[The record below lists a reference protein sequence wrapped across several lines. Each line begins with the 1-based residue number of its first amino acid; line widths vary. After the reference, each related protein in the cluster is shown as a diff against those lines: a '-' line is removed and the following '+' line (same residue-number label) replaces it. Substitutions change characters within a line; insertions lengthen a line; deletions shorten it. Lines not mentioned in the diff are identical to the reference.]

1 MDCAFCYYPNDEE
14 SRFCGRCAAPIGI
27 SVARLPTHAPPAPE
41 LTINEQALADAAEL
55 GSSQALADALA
66 AAAAQRAALGI
77 AAPAAAGSSAG
88 SPAGSPGDS
97 ESLLG
102 GRYRLLRC
110 LGSGGFGAVY
120 EAEEVAVGLR
130 VAIKL
135 LNRSALADPRMRER
149 FLQEARMVAEL
160 RSPHVVTLHD
170 YAVTPP
176 PARMPYLVM
185 ELLSGKPLS
194 HDMMRGVLAP
204 RRALHIMAQVC
215 AALGEA
221 HAAGIVHRDIKPDNI
236 LLVRRGPS
244 DDADPDF
251 VKVVDF
257 GVARLCGPSTRAS
270 DVLGTPAYIA
280 PETLAS
286 EPVDGRCD
294 LYAVGML
301 LWQTIVGELPFPGKN
316 QAVMM
321 KSHLDAER
329 RWPRQVNPRVRL
341 PDALELLMTRLIARH
356 PAERP
361 ASAYEVRAQ
370 LLAILS
376 DASRAGGSGKSTAP
390 AGELLSDRPL
400 PGVPLPNFGPGW
412 DAPAA
417 NNSPNNKDPAR
428 SQSCSQAPT
437 LRQPNPLL
445 GH

>member
-27 SVARLPTHAPPAPE
+27 SVARLPTQPPPAPE
-41 LTINEQALADAAEL
+41 LTVSEQALADAAEL

-66 AAAAQRAALGI
+66 AAAAQRAAMG
-77 AAPAAAGSSAG
+77 AAASPVAGSAG
-88 SPAGSPGDS
+88 EA
-97 ESLLG
+97 EALLG

-244 DDADPDF
+244 DEADPDF

-370 LLAILS
+370 LLAILNDS
-376 DASRAGGSGKSTAP
+376 KRAGGAGTSAAT
-390 AGELLSDRPL
+390 AGEPLSDRPL

-417 NNSPNNKDPAR
+417 PAVAPVKVSPDHPAR

-437 LRQPNPLL
+437 LRQLNPLA